1 MKKVVAQIGY
11 GFVGGALSR
20 SLNVKGYCTL
30 IYDKYQNIGQPEDVL
45 ESDFLFLCLPTPYVE
60 GHGFDLSAIL
70 ENLKFLSNN
79 KYTGLVILKSTV
91 EPGTTERLNK
101 QFRNL
106 QICHNPEFLT
116 ARTADEDF
124 HNQTHIVLGYNE
136 DWNDSREAVSNLAS
150 FFSDSYP
157 NARISVCTSR
167 ESESMKLFCN
177 NFYAMKVQIFNEFYF
192 LCQKMGIDY
201 EAVKGLMLANNWINP
216 MHTVVPGPDG
226 QVSYGGACFPKD
238 TNALKHLMK
247 TLGSPHRVLQAC
259 IEERDSMREF
269 KLK

>member
-1 MKKVVAQIGY
+1 MKKVIAQIGH
-11 GFVGGALSR
+11 GFVGKALSR
-20 SLNVKGYCTL
+20 SFSKKGYCTL
-30 IYDKYQNIGQPEDVL
+30 IYDKYQEIGQPEDVL

-70 ENLKFLSNN
+70 ENLKFLSRSN
-79 KYTGLVILKSTV
+79 YAGLIILKSTV

-106 QICHNPEFLT
+106 KMCHNPEFLT
-116 ARTADEDF
+116 ARTADKDF
-124 HNQTHIVLGYNE
+124 HNQTHIVLGYNK
-136 DWNDSREAVSNLAS
+136 DWNDSFDKTLELEH
-150 FFSDSYP
+150 FFNENYP
-157 NARISVCTSR
+157 DAKISICTSE

-192 LCQKMGIDY
+192 LCQKIGVDY
-201 EAVKGLMLANNWINP
+201 EAVKGLMLANDWINP

-226 QVSYGGACFPKD
+226 QVSYGGACFAKD
-238 TNALKHLMK
+238 TNALNHLMK
-247 TLGSPHRVLQAC
+247 TVGSPHEVLEAC
-259 IEERDSMREF
+259 IRERNSMRDH

>member
-1 MKKVVAQIGY
+1 MKKVIAQIGY

-45 ESDFLFLCLPTPYVE
+45 ESDFIFLCLPTPYVE

-70 ENLKFLSNN
+70 ENLKFLSRNN
-79 KYTGLVILKSTV
+79 YSGLVILKSTV

-101 QFRNL
+101 QFKNL
-106 QICHNPEFLT
+106 FMCHNPEFLT

-136 DWNDSREAVSNLAS
+136 DLNNSSTMVQELGQ

-157 NARISVCTSR
+157 NAKVSICTSR

-177 NFYAMKVQIFNEFYF
+177 NFYAMKVQIFNEFYL
-192 LCQKMGIDY
+192 LCQKLGVDY
-201 EAVKGLMLANNWINP
+201 ERVKELMLSNEWINP

-226 QVSYGGACFPKD
+226 QISYGGACFPKD
-238 TNALKHLMK
+238 TNALNHLMK
-247 TLGSPHRVLQAC
+247 TAGSPHEVLEAC
-259 IEERDSMREF
+259 IKERNSMRDH